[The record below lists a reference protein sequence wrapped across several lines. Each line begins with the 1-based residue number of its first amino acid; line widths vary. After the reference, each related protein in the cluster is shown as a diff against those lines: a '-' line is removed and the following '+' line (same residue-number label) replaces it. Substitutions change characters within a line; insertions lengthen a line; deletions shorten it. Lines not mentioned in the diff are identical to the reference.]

1 MKVAYLKE
9 AMKIVVRDDAKI
21 PEISDDQ
28 VLVKMEYCG
37 VCGSDVHFYK
47 DGRVGGVA
55 APPDFVLG
63 HEVAGEV
70 VKIGAA
76 VKNLKV
82 GDKVAL
88 EPGYACGKCEYC
100 KTGRY
105 NLCPNV
111 IFFADPPVQGALKE
125 YVAHPADMCFKLPEN
140 MSTEEGALVEPLAVG
155 LHATALGGVGLGSD
169 VLILGGGCIG
179 LVTLLS
185 AKARGASRI
194 VVVDLYEKRLNMAKE
209 MGATEVINA
218 QKENVAERV
227 EELFDGKGVDFVFET
242 AGAIATIQQTPYY
255 VKKGGTIVLVG
266 MAAESMAN
274 YNFSQAMVKEITIK
288 TVFRYRNLYPTAIA
302 AISSGSIDVKKIV
315 TNRFTFDE
323 SDLAFSTVVHDAQN
337 VIKAVIKF

>member
-9 AMKIVVRDDAKI
+9 AMKIVVKDDAKI

-47 DGRVGGVA
+47 DGRVGDVA

-125 YVAHPADMCFKLPEN
+125 YVAHPAEMCFKLPEN

>member
-47 DGRVGGVA
+47 DGRVGDVA

>member
-9 AMKIVVRDDAKI
+9 AMKIVVKDDAKI

-47 DGRVGGVA
+47 DGRVGDVA

>member
-9 AMKIVVRDDAKI
+9 AMKIVVKDDAKI

-47 DGRVGGVA
+47 DGRVGDVA

-185 AKARGASRI
+185 AKARGASRL